1 VTMRINT
8 AKQKM
13 LKGEVS
19 YGYALGLGSIVAA
32 EAMAHSGIDHLMID
46 RQHGSWGEEST
57 IAALIAIQGSP
68 AIPMARV
75 SKNDYTMIG
84 RLLDEGCM
92 GIIVPMV
99 HTPEDAKAAAD
110 ACRLPPVGTRSW
122 GWGRAA
128 LYGSDYPDTVND
140 QIFVAVQIESRQAVE
155 NVEAIMAT
163 PGVDGCWTG
172 PGDMA
177 LSMGVDPRK
186 AADSDEH
193 VKALEK
199 IVQACRNTGKI
210 SGIAAGGIE
219 DGMRRAAQ
227 GFQYIICGSDS
238 GFMMAGARA
247 GLKTLGV
254 S

>member
-1 VTMRINT
+1 MRINT

-13 LKGEVS
+13 LEGKPA
-19 YGYALGLGSIVAA
+19 YGYAIGLGSMVAA
-32 EAMAHSGIDHLMID
+32 EALANCGIDFILLD
-46 RQHGSWGEEST
+46 RQHGSWGEDSA
-57 IAALIAIQGSP
+57 IAALVAMHGGT
-68 AIPMARV
+68 ATPMARV

-110 ACRLPPVGTRSW
+110 ACRLPPTGSRSW
-122 GWGRAA
+122 GWGRASIW
-128 LYGSDYPDTVND
+128 GPTYPDLVND
-140 QIFVAVQIESRQAVE
+140 QIFVAVQIESRLAVE

-186 AADSDEH
+186 AAESDEH
-193 VKALEK
+193 CRALEK
-199 IVQACRNTGKI
+199 IVQACKNTGKI
-210 SGIAAGGIE
+210 PGIACASPE
-219 DGMRRAAQ
+219 DAVRRWEQ
-227 GFQYIICGSDS
+227 GFQFNVAAGD
-238 GFMMAGARA
+238 GGLMMKAARE
-247 GLKTLGV
+247 GLQVMGLA
-254 S
+254 